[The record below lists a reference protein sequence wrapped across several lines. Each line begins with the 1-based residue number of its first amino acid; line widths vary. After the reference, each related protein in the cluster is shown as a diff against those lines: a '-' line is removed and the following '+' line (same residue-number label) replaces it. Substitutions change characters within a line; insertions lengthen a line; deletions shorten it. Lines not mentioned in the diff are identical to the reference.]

1 MRKEQASILKILSK
15 DLVFHP
21 KKSSPK
27 NLHRV
32 IINTKNHTVS
42 DMNKAKGPP
51 LVPKSLSS
59 VHLIIFL
66 KYVITS
72 CKGLSYYVKRN

>member
-27 NLHRV
+27 NIHRV

-42 DMNKAKGPP
+42 DMNNAKDY
-51 LVPKSLSS
+51 LVHPTFKRSPIFPSFLSS
-59 VHLIIFL
+59 VPL
-66 KYVITS
+66 
-72 CKGLSYYVKRN
+72 RNIRTKFNMLY